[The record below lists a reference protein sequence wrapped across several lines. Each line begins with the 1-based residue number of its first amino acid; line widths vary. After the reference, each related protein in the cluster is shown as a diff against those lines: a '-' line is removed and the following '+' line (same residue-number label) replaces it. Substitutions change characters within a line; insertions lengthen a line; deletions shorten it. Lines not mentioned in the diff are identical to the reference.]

1 MGEAMND
8 ERRQQQQP
16 KRPNFLIIVADD
28 LGFSDC
34 GCYGSEISTPSIDSL
49 ASDSGSVRFT
59 EFHVAAA
66 CSPTRSMLMTGTDH
80 HIAGLGQLYE
90 FIRSSPA
97 HKGQPGHEGYL
108 NSRVVAL
115 PELLSEGGYLTLMSG
130 KWHLGVKPEHHPLQ
144 RGFKKSFALLPGCA
158 NHYGESRPA
167 VPLCLVI

>member
-1 MGEAMND
+1 
-8 ERRQQQQP
+8 
-16 KRPNFLIIVADD
+16 
-28 LGFSDC
+28 
-34 GCYGSEISTPSIDSL
+34 
-49 ASDSGSVRFT
+49 
-59 EFHVAAA
+59 
-66 CSPTRSMLMTGTDH
+66 MLMTGTDH

-90 FIRSSPA
+90 FVRSSPA

-158 NHYGESRPA
+158 NHYGEFSPR
-167 VPLCLVI
+167 CLSSFGHLSTRAAGPREKKVRKKEKEKEQGLL